1 MTAPAGNLAETIAR
15 LARAPSLRER
25 SPLAQDVI
33 LAIRL
38 CALAARD
45 GSDPLPALALRLRHC
60 EAAFAVHELVRAVT
74 RHWPEPFGVG
84 RACCQR
90 LSPDEATL
98 ACMVE
103 AGQRRSRTDFLA
115 AIEGFVTASSHEPL
129 WEACTHAVVLMG

>member
-60 EAAFAVHELVRAVT
+60 EAAFAVHELIRTVT

-90 LSPDEATL
+90 LSPDEVTL
-98 ACMVE
+98 ARMVE
-103 AGQRRSRTDFLA
+103 AGQGRSHADFMRTID
-115 AIEGFVTASSHEPL
+115 GFVPAAAHEPL